1 MRLRQ
6 TAIATL
12 LISALSLGAVG
23 GAISLSDK
31 SQAVE
36 SLTPPLDFSACVQA
50 NGSGSVLLLMDES
63 GTVYGRLNATGAD
76 AEPSDPNNQRLAASK
91 IMLEKLQ
98 RVSDVYKAPVNV
110 MLAGFGDNFVPRTPG
125 WVQIAPGGSANLQ
138 ANFYPVIDDWEV
150 RPADGNNRETD
161 MFSSMSGAQAAFADQ
176 GKCRLLVLF
185 KDGIDYQ
192 RFTESA
198 SGEVSDPAIQRLIED
213 GDKAGAEALAR
224 EEICRPGG
232 VADGLRTNEVFLLS
246 VALGSDRDGSDF
258 TDLRGLTE
266 GASECGK
273 LPGYG
278 RVLATS
284 DPNTLPSLFSNALD
298 PRFQPS
304 VRTDN
309 FSFNMTGALS
319 SISILTTG
327 LGAFTQ
333 YTVSA
338 PCPGGELDFEALTP
352 QQTRDFGPGVSS
364 KSQWFSDQTFKITI
378 DHTSLEE
385 ECWVGTWN
393 VRPNSSGASSEIEF
407 DANIEAFSSLLDS
420 QGFLI
425 PGGDAKEYQIAL
437 RRTTDKAAIN
447 PAELDESISG
457 LVGSSFLTQTG
468 GIIEDHYSGSTRLQ
482 LSNLDGVHTVS
493 APADLRPGDYNL
505 TVELEVRIEGL
516 GVNLRPV
523 RTAQRIQ
530 VRNPIQAPLV
540 SQTVDFGDIQ
550 GNAPVLKQ
558 IEIQQSPDADFS
570 LELADADTQVLVS
583 QHPAGLSY
591 ITPAVEEN
599 SSIQIPRGD
608 GFVTVTIALQ
618 PSAEGDIQKQGPVA
632 GEIIIAAV
640 PDGSQSNK
648 DFVVIP
654 FTASQKAD
662 ANLGIQIFFVILLTL
677 LGLGITLGALQ
688 FVAWLIARF
697 PTALDVANRD
707 IRALSISGEIVGDS
721 FVPSGSSG
729 FSELQNHRAWQDIS
743 VESNRKTAHI
753 TNHSF
758 QAKSGGW
765 RLGSAGY
772 GQMVGSGLVG
782 WGSGLETGDAGTS
795 SSAPQISLHL
805 QRSWLVAIEQSALPT
820 SIDEWNSGKS
830 IPATAILVIG
840 TPAGQEAT
848 GDFGAFGATGDNG
861 DKDRMISELQST
873 IPHRVPNLIKK
884 VSGSKGGSSK
894 ASGKAKGS
902 KKAEDPIDSIFTKD
916 PNDPFA

>member
-6 TAIATL
+6 SALAIL
-12 LISALSLGAVG
+12 LISALSLSVVG
-23 GAISLSDK
+23 GALSLSEK

-36 SLTPPLDFSACVQA
+36 GATPPLDFSACVQA

-63 GTVYGRLNATGAD
+63 GSVYGRRNATGAD

-98 RVSDVYKAPVNV
+98 RVSDVYKAPVSV
-110 MLAGFGDNFVPRTPG
+110 MLAGFGDDFVQRTQG
-125 WVQIAPGGSANLQ
+125 WVQIEPGGAANLQ
-138 ANFYPVIDDWEV
+138 ANFYPTIDTWKE

-161 MFSSMSGAQAAFADQ
+161 MFSTMSGAQEAFASQ
-176 GKCRLLVLF
+176 GQCRLLVLF

-198 SGEVSDPAIQRLIED
+198 SGQVSDPEIQRLIED
-213 GDKAGAEALAR
+213 GNKAGAEALAV

-232 VADGLRTNEVFLLS
+232 VADGLRTNVIFLLS
-246 VALGSDRDGSDF
+246 VALGSDKDGSDF

-266 GASECGK
+266 GSSECGA

-278 RVLATS
+278 KVLATS
-284 DPNTLPSLFSNALD
+284 DPNSLPSLFSNALD
-298 PRFQPS
+298 PRFEPS

-309 FSFNMTGALS
+309 FSFNMTSALS

-327 LGAFTQ
+327 LGAFTN

-338 PCPGGELDFEALTP
+338 PCPGGELEFEALTP
-352 QQTRDFGPGVSS
+352 QESRDFGPGVSS

-378 DHTSLEE
+378 DHTNLED

-393 VRPNSSGASSEIEF
+393 VRPNSAGALSEIEF
-407 DANIEAFSSLLDS
+407 DANIEAYSSLVDD

-425 PGGDAKEYQIAL
+425 PGGDAKEYQMAL
-437 RRTTDKAAIN
+437 RRTSDKIAIN
-447 PAELDESISG
+447 PVELDQSISG
-457 LVGSSFLTQTG
+457 LVSSSFLTPTG
-468 GIIEDHYSGSTRLQ
+468 GIIEDHYSGPTRLQ
-482 LSNLDGVHTVS
+482 LRNLDGVHKVS
-493 APADLRPGDYNL
+493 APSDLKPGDYNL

-530 VRNPIQAPLV
+530 VRNPIRAPLV
-540 SQTVDFGDIQ
+540 SQVVDFGDIQ
-550 GNAPVLKQ
+550 GNTPALRQ
-558 IEIQQSPDADFS
+558 IEIQQSPDADFT
-570 LELADADTQVLVS
+570 LDLADAGTQVIVS

-591 ITPAVEEN
+591 ITPAVDSN
-599 SSIQIPRGD
+599 STIEVPRGD

-618 PSAEGDIQKQGPVA
+618 PNAEADIQKQGPVA

-654 FTASQKAD
+654 FKASQKAD

-729 FSELQNHRAWQDIS
+729 FTELQNHRAWQDIS

-772 GQMVGSGLVG
+772 GQMIGSGLVG
-782 WGSGLETGDAGTS
+782 WGSGLEAGDAGSS
-795 SSAPQISLHL
+795 SSAPQISLYL
-805 QRSWLVAIEQSALPT
+805 QRSWLVAIDQSALPE
-820 SIDEWNSGKS
+820 SIEEWNSGKT

-840 TPAGQEAT
+840 TPAGQETA

-894 ASGKAKGS
+894 VSSKTKGS
-902 KKAEDPIDSIFTKD
+902 KKAEAQDDFSFTKD

>member
-1 MRLRQ
+1 MKLRQ
-6 TAIATL
+6 KAVATL
-12 LISALSLGAVG
+12 VISALSLGVLG
-23 GAISLSDK
+23 GAISITDR

-36 SLTPPLDFSACVQA
+36 GTTPPLDFSACVQA

-63 GTVYGRLNATGAD
+63 GTVYGRLNASGAD

-125 WVQIAPGGSANLQ
+125 WVQIEPGGSASLQ
-138 ANFYPVIDDWEV
+138 SNFYPIIDNWEQ

-161 MFSSMSGAQAAFADQ
+161 TFSSIGGAQAAFADQ

-192 RFTESA
+192 RFTEAA
-198 SGEVSDPAIQRLIED
+198 SGEVSDPEIQRLIEN
-213 GDKAGAEALAR
+213 GDKVGAESLAR

-246 VALGSDRDGSDF
+246 VALGSDKDGSDF
-258 TDLRGLTE
+258 SDLRGLTE
-266 GASECGK
+266 GSSECGN

-278 RVLATS
+278 KVLATS
-284 DPNTLPSLFSNALD
+284 DPNALPSLFSNALD
-298 PRFQPS
+298 PRFEPS

-309 FSFNMTGALS
+309 FSFNMTNALS
-319 SISILTTG
+319 SINILTTG
-327 LGAFTQ
+327 LGAFTN

-338 PCPGGELDFEALTP
+338 PCPGGQLEFEALTP
-352 QQTRDFGPGVSS
+352 QETRDFGPGVSS

-378 DHTSLEE
+378 DHTNQDD
-385 ECWVGTWN
+385 ECWVGEWN
-393 VRPNSSGASSEIEF
+393 VKPNSAGALSEIEF
-407 DANIEAFSSLLDS
+407 DANIEAFSSLVDG

-425 PGGDAKEYQIAL
+425 PGGDPKEYQIAL
-437 RRTTDKAAIN
+437 RRTSDKSPIN
-447 PAELDESISG
+447 PADLDSSITG
-457 LVGSSFLTQTG
+457 LVGASFLTQTG
-468 GIIEDHYSGSTRLQ
+468 GIIEDHYSGSTRLP
-482 LSNLDGVHTVS
+482 LSNLDGAHSVS
-493 APADLRPGDYNL
+493 APSDLPPGDYNL

-516 GVNLRPV
+516 GVKLRPV

-530 VRNPIQAPLV
+530 VRNPIQAPQAIQV
-540 SQTVDFGDIQ
+540 VDFGDIQ
-550 GNAPVLKQ
+550 GNNPALKQ
-558 IEIQQSPDADFS
+558 IEIQQSPDADFT
-570 LELADADTQVLVS
+570 LEWNDEATRVEVS
-583 QHPAGLSY
+583 QHPKGLSY
-591 ITPAVEEN
+591 ITPTVDSKSTIE
-599 SSIQIPRGD
+599 IPRGD
-608 GFVTVTIALQ
+608 GVVTVTIALR
-618 PSAEGDIQKQGPVA
+618 PYAEGEIQTQGPVA
-632 GEIIIAAV
+632 GKIFIAAV

-648 DFVVIP
+648 DQLVIS

-662 ANLGIQIFFVILLTL
+662 ANLGIQVFFVIFLTL

-729 FSELQNHRAWQDIS
+729 FAELQNHRAWQDIS

-782 WGSGLETGDAGTS
+782 WGSGLESGDAGTS
-795 SSAPQISLHL
+795 SMAPQISLHL
-805 QRSWLVAIEQSALPT
+805 QRSWLVAIDQSALPA

-840 TPAGQEAT
+840 TPAGQELT
-848 GDFGAFGATGDNG
+848 GDFGAFGSTGDNG

-884 VSGSKGGSSK
+884 VSGSRGGSSK
-894 ASGKAKGS
+894 ASGKS
-902 KKAEDPIDSIFTKD
+902 KAVKNAEAQNEFSFTKD

>member
-1 MRLRQ
+1 MKLRQ
-6 TAIATL
+6 TALATL
-12 LISALSLGAVG
+12 LISALSLGVVG
-23 GAISLSDK
+23 GAISITDK

-36 SLTPPLDFSACVQA
+36 GTTPPLDFSACVQA

-63 GTVYGRLNATGAD
+63 GTVYGRLNATGAE

-125 WVQIAPGGSANLQ
+125 WVSIEPGGSASLQ
-138 ANFYPVIDDWEV
+138 SNFYPIIDNWEE

-161 MFSSMSGAQAAFADQ
+161 MFSSIGGAQAAFADQ

-192 RFTESA
+192 RFTEAA
-198 SGEVSDPAIQRLIED
+198 SGEVSDPEIQRLIEN

-246 VALGSDRDGSDF
+246 VALGSDQDGSDF
-258 TDLRGLTE
+258 SDLRGLTE
-266 GASECGK
+266 GSSECGD

-278 RVLATS
+278 KVLATS
-284 DPNTLPSLFSNALD
+284 DPNALPSLFSNALD

-309 FSFNMTGALS
+309 FSFNMTNALS

-327 LGAFTQ
+327 LGAFTN

-338 PCPGGELDFEALTP
+338 PCPGGELEFEALTP

-378 DHTSLEE
+378 DHTNLED
-385 ECWVGTWN
+385 ECWVGEWN
-393 VRPNSSGASSEIEF
+393 VKPNSAGALSEIEF
-407 DANIEAFSSLLDS
+407 DANIEAYSSLVDN

-425 PGGDAKEYQIAL
+425 PGGDPKEYQIAL
-437 RRTTDKAAIN
+437 RRTSDKSAIN
-447 PAELDESISG
+447 PAELDASISG
-457 LVGSSFLTQTG
+457 FVGASFLTQTG
-468 GIIEDHYSGSTRLQ
+468 GIIEDHYSGPTRLQ
-482 LSNLDGVHTVS
+482 LTNLAGPHQVS

-530 VRNPIQAPLV
+530 VRNPIQSPFV
-540 SQTVDFGDIQ
+540 SQVVDFGDIQ
-550 GNAPVLKQ
+550 GKAAAVKQ
-558 IEIQQSPDADFS
+558 IQIQQSPDADFT
-570 LELADADTQVLVS
+570 LEWNDEDTKVVVS

-591 ITPAVEEN
+591 ITPALESN
-599 SSIQIPRGD
+599 SSIEIPRGD
-608 GFVTVTIALQ
+608 GFVTVSIALQ
-618 PSAEGDIQKQGPVA
+618 PSADGDIQKQGPVA

-648 DFVVIP
+648 DFLVIP
-654 FTASQKAD
+654 FIASQKAD
-662 ANLGIQIFFVILLTL
+662 ANIGIQIFFVILLTL
-677 LGLGITLGALQ
+677 LGLAITLGALQ

-707 IRALSISGEIVGDS
+707 IRALSISGDIVGDT
-721 FVPSGSSG
+721 FVPSGNAG
-729 FSELQNHRAWQDIS
+729 FAELQNHRAWQDIS

-782 WGSGLETGDAGTS
+782 WGSGLESGDAGTS
-795 SSAPQISLHL
+795 SLAPQISLHL
-805 QRSWLVAIEQSALPT
+805 QRSWLVAIDQSALPT

-848 GDFGAFGATGDNG
+848 GDFGVFGASGDNG

-884 VSGSKGGSSK
+884 VSGSRGGGSN
-894 ASGKAKGS
+894 ASGKS
-902 KKAEDPIDSIFTKD
+902 KTGKNAEAQNDFSFTKD

>member
-1 MRLRQ
+1 
-6 TAIATL
+6 
-12 LISALSLGAVG
+12 
-23 GAISLSDK
+23 
-31 SQAVE
+31 
-36 SLTPPLDFSACVQA
+36 
-50 NGSGSVLLLMDES
+50 MDES

-125 WVQIAPGGSANLQ
+125 WVQIEPGGSASLQ
-138 ANFYPVIDDWEV
+138 SNFYPIIDDWEE

-161 MFSSMSGAQAAFADQ
+161 MFSSIGGAQAAFADQ

-192 RFTESA
+192 KFTQGA
-198 SGEVSDPAIQRLIED
+198 SGEVSDPDIQRLIEN
-213 GDKAGAEALAR
+213 GDKAGAESLAR

-266 GASECGK
+266 GSSGCGN
-273 LPGYG
+273 LPGFG

-284 DPNTLPSLFSNALD
+284 DPNKLPSLFSNALD
-298 PRFQPS
+298 PRFEPS

-309 FSFNMTGALS
+309 FSFNMTNALS

-327 LGAFTQ
+327 LGAFTT

-352 QQTRDFGPGVSS
+352 QETRDFGPGVTS

-378 DHTSLEE
+378 DHTNLED

-393 VRPNSSGASSEIEF
+393 VRPNSAGALSEIEF
-407 DANIEAFSSLLDS
+407 DANIEAYSSLVDS

-425 PGGDAKEYQIAL
+425 PGGDPKEYQIAL
-437 RRTTDKAAIN
+437 RRTSDKSAIN
-447 PAELDESISG
+447 PAELDASISG
-457 LVGSSFLTQTG
+457 FVGASFLTQTG
-468 GIIEDHYSGSTRLQ
+468 GVIQDHYSGPNRLQ
-482 LSNLDGVHTVS
+482 LTNLDGPHQVS

-516 GVNLRPV
+516 GVKLRPV

-530 VRNPIQAPLV
+530 VRNPIQSPSV
-540 SQTVDFGDIQ
+540 SQIVDFGDIQ
-550 GNAPVLKQ
+550 GKSAAVKQ
-558 IEIQQSPDADFS
+558 IQIQQSPDADFT
-570 LELADADTQVLVS
+570 LEWNDEGTKVVVS

-591 ITPAVEEN
+591 VTPALDSNPTIE
-599 SSIQIPRGD
+599 IPRGD
-608 GFVTVTIALQ
+608 GFVTVSIALQ
-618 PSAEGDIQKQGPVA
+618 PSADGDIQKQGPVT

-654 FTASQKAD
+654 FIASQKAD

-721 FVPSGSSG
+721 FVPSGSAG
-729 FSELQNHRAWQDIS
+729 FAELQNHRAWQDIS
-743 VESNRKTAHI
+743 VESSRKTAHI

-772 GQMVGSGLVG
+772 GQMAGSGLVG
-782 WGSGLETGDAGTS
+782 WGSGLESGDAGTTS
-795 SSAPQISLHL
+795 LAPQISLHL
-805 QRSWLVAIEQSALPT
+805 QRSWLVAIDQSALPN
-820 SIDEWNSGKS
+820 SIDEWNSGKG

-840 TPAGQEAT
+840 TPTGQEST
-848 GDFGAFGATGDNG
+848 GDFGVFGATGDNG

-884 VSGSKGGSSK
+884 VSGSRGGSSK
-894 ASGKAKGS
+894 VSNKSKAGKNAEASPDFS
-902 KKAEDPIDSIFTKD
+902 FTKD